1 MVLGRRSVAK
11 VRIPKKVGAFR
22 IPKTIRKSR
31 ALKALLASQH
41 GRELLTG
48 AVVAGAAAAASSL
61 ARSDG
66 KDANVQGTAAKVAAG
81 TKDAIGAA
89 AESLAGALE
98 EVAQHISPR
107 EAHGHEVRKEKKRP
121 KGKRAQT
128 GEEQAAGT

>member
-61 ARSDG
+61 ARSNG
-66 KDANVQGTAAKVAAG
+66 KEANVQGTASKFTTG

-98 EVAQHISPR
+98 EVAQLIAPR
-107 EAHGHEVRKEKKRP
+107 KPDGHEVRKDKKRP
-121 KGKRAQT
+121 KGKRGQT
-128 GEEQAAGT
+128 GEEQAART

>member
-1 MVLGRRSVAK
+1 MVPGRRSVAK
-11 VRIPKKVGAFR
+11 IRIPKKIGAFR

-61 ARSDG
+61 ARSNG
-66 KDANVQGTAAKVAAG
+66 KDANVQGTDTKFAAG

-89 AESLAGALE
+89 AQSLAGALE
-98 EVAQHISPR
+98 KFAE
-107 EAHGHEVRKEKKRP
+107 
-121 KGKRAQT
+121 
-128 GEEQAAGT
+128 

>member
-1 MVLGRRSVAK
+1 VAK
-11 VRIPKKVGAFR
+11 IRIPKKIGAFQ

-61 ARSDG
+61 ARSNG
-66 KDANVQGTAAKVAAG
+66 KGADVRGTGSKLVSG

-89 AESLAGALE
+89 AETLAGALE
-98 EVAQHISPR
+98 EVAQRISPN
-107 EAHGHEVRKEKKRP
+107 EPHGHEVRNEKKRP
-121 KGKRAQT
+121 KRKRAQT
-128 GEEQAAGT
+128 GEEQAAGI